1 MHNTTNIVTV
11 EYINA
16 DYDKDAKGG
25 FAKRIPKGYNGSSA
39 TRPNDNK
46 YGLAMFK
53 GDDDDQESGPDGA
66 YGDDNGL
73 KTGGEIG
80 EVNPSKHMT
89 DDQIRDLMLNDPGA
103 GRFLDGMIE
112 GSEQKF

>member
-16 DYDKDAKGG
+16 DYEKDAKGG
-25 FAKRIPKGYNGSSA
+25 FAKRNAKGYNGSSA

-53 GDDDDQESGPDGA
+53 GDDDNQESGPDDA
-66 YGDDNGL
+66 YGDDNGP

-80 EVNPSKHMT
+80 DVNPDNRMT
-89 DDQIRDLMLNDPGA
+89 DD
-103 GRFLDGMIE
+103 
-112 GSEQKF
+112 